1 MEFALLASL
10 AEEDR
15 RTVLATA
22 RRRRFASGE
31 VIVHEGDPGDAFH
44 LIAKGRVAVR
54 VTTPGG
60 SVVLVNVHGRGHA
73 FGEQA
78 LIDRERGARRSA
90 TVTALEPTETLSLSA
105 DAFEDLRR
113 RHPGVDR
120 LLVEVLSGEVRR
132 LTARLAEALYETAET
147 RVLRRLVDLDGI
159 YRGAIPLTQE
169 SIASMA
175 GTTRPTA
182 NGVLRGLVA
191 DGVIRLARGRLE
203 VLDREALQARARSDR
218 PLTGSGP

>member
-1 MEFALLASL
+1 MEFTLLGSL
-10 AEEDR
+10 TDDDR

-22 RRRRFASGE
+22 RRRRFAPGE

-44 LIAKGRVAVR
+44 LIAKGRVGVR

-78 LIDRERGARRSA
+78 LIDRTARRSA
-90 TVTALEPTETLSLSA
+90 TISALEPTETLSLSA
-105 DAFEDLRR
+105 DAFDDLRR
-113 RHPGVDR
+113 AHPGVDR
-120 LLVEVLSGEVRR
+120 LLVEVLSNEVRR
-132 LTARLAEALYETAET
+132 LTGRLAEALYETAET
-147 RVLRRLVDLDGI
+147 RVLRRLLDLDDI
-159 YRGAIPLTQE
+159 YHGVIPLTQD

-182 NGVLRGLVA
+182 NGVLRGLVE
-191 DGVIRLARGRLE
+191 DGILRLSRGRLE
-203 VLDREALQARARSDR
+203 VLDRDTLRIRAR
-218 PLTGSGP
+218 